1 MSIPWDSNKK
11 EPTHHGG
18 FLDAAKNSPDLWHL
32 SEGAKKKKKTT
43 KNNICA
49 FKKVVNHALN
59 VHHLHF
65 K

>member
-1 MSIPWDSNKK
+1 MSIPQDSNKK
-11 EPTHHGG
+11 EPAHHGG

-32 SEGAKKKKKTT
+32 SEGAKRE
-43 KNNICA
+43 NICA